1 MLYEALI
8 EEIKKENNLIG
19 YNKVF
24 DEIKGIFNV
33 EIEDVVFWKK
43 VWYYSGLGIEDN
55 GEHIVF
61 LIFISFLKKKVY
73 VVKFYFEKNDKINVH
88 LISLSELV
96 IKKGENFYLDVLS
109 MKIYFVESGNQI
121 EITDRKEVFIQ
132 EIKEEIE
139 KGLNELTKF
148 NFQ

>member
-1 MLYEALI
+1 MLYETLI

-109 MKIYFVESGNQI
+109 MRIYFVESGNQI

>member
-61 LIFISFLKKKVY
+61 LIFISFLKKKIY

>member
-1 MLYEALI
+1 MLYETLI

-61 LIFISFLKKKVY
+61 LIFISFLKKKIY

-121 EITDRKEVFIQ
+121 EITDKKEVFIQ